1 MFSNDCNTGEE
12 DKKIDLE
19 TGLDNFA
26 KLWLDEDSLKLIAT
40 EYARLSQTNEKIAID
55 ILKKCDKRLK
65 DFVEFKRKIRGKE

>member
-1 MFSNDCNTGEE
+1 MKN
-12 DKKIDLE
+12 IDLE

-65 DFVEFKRKIRGKE
+65 DFVEFKRKIRGKK